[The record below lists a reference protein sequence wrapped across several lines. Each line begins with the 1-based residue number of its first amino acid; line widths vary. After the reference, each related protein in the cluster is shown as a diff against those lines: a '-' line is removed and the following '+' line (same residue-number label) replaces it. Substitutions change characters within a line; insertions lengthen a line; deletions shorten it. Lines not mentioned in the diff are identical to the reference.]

1 MRHWK
6 SFPAGAVG
14 ARNLISGRMA
24 LVQFK
29 RSAVCL
35 PQKGPAAA
43 HRGAVLLS
51 AALGMLLACPGCCA
65 PSRHPLAPRPSRRP
79 SPPAHR
85 RLPRA
90 HPVPTQ
96 LNERAFCG
104 ADSLPCFYSLLL
116 CIIRALSSQQLPVR
130 WLANSNCDLNISC
143 QVHLAVLAG

>member
-29 RSAVCL
+29 RSAACL

-51 AALGMLLACPGCCA
+51 AALGMPWMLCPQPA
-65 PSRHPLAPRPSRRP
+65 PPGTPAFPAAVASCP
-79 SPPAHR
+79 PPAAKG
-85 RLPRA
+85 P
-90 HPVPTQ
+90 P
-96 LNERAFCG
+96 G
-104 ADSLPCFYSLLL
+104 AD
-116 CIIRALSSQQLPVR
+116 AAQ
-130 WLANSNCDLNISC
+130 
-143 QVHLAVLAG
+143 